1 MNNAAFH
8 SPYFFLNVLTMLSL
22 IMPVVAICW
31 NPCSRKNP
39 QFLNIV
45 AVFLLFLAVALVNND
60 ILPLGPDASEII
72 LTITFL
78 SFAPLTLAFL
88 PFFLGKE
95 GRHAGWRRAIWV
107 SLLGYLATGVAVIA
121 IDQLNEVNG
130 SMITAMGYLLVLVFS
145 LPIFFQ
151 QVQASVHKR
160 LNPGKAFMITAI
172 VFSFACYILVSLMHL
187 TVENTMQAGEL
198 FMLFQMASLFFGVLM
213 TIGIFL
219 YKPDQPEIPKEKK
232 VVRLPM
238 LTEWEEYSGN

>member
-22 IMPVVAICW
+22 IMPVVAVYS
-31 NPCSRKNP
+31 NACSRKNP

-45 AVFLLFLAVALVNND
+45 AVFLLFLSVALVNNG
-60 ILPLGPDASEII
+60 ILSVGPAFSEII
-72 LTITFL
+72 LMVTFL
-78 SFAPLTLAFL
+78 CFGPLTLAFL
-88 PFFLGKE
+88 PFFLSKE

-121 IDQLNEVNG
+121 LNQLNEVNG

-187 TVENTMQAGEL
+187 TVENTLQAGEL

-219 YKPDQPEIPKEKK
+219 YKPDQPEKPAEKK

>member
-22 IMPVVAICW
+22 IMPVVAVCW
-31 NPCSRKNP
+31 NSCTRKNP
-39 QFLNIV
+39 EFLNII
-45 AVFLLFLAVALVNND
+45 AVFLLFLSVALVNNG
-60 ILPLGPDASEII
+60 IIPVGPAARDII
-72 LTITFL
+72 LLITFL

-88 PFFLGKE
+88 PFFLQKE
-95 GRHAGWRRAIWV
+95 GRQAGWRKAIWV
-107 SLLGYLATGVAVIA
+107 SLTGYLATGIAVFA
-121 IDQLNEVNG
+121 MGQLDETNG
-130 SMITAMGYLLVLVFS
+130 SLITAMGYLLVLVFS

-219 YKPDQPEIPKEKK
+219 YKPEDPEKTADKK

>member
-22 IMPVVAICW
+22 IMPVVATYW

-39 QFLNIV
+39 QFLAIIS
-45 AVFLLFLAVALVNND
+45 VFLLFLSVALVNNGL
-60 ILPLGPDASEII
+60 IRVGPEAGDFM
-72 LTITFL
+72 LLITFL

-88 PFFLGKE
+88 PFFLGTE
-95 GRHAGWRRAIWV
+95 GNQGGWRKAIWV
-107 SLLGYLATGVAVIA
+107 SLVGYLAIGIAVTATG
-121 IDQLNEVNG
+121 QLDEANG
-130 SMITAMGYLLVLVFS
+130 SLVNAMGYLLVLVFS
-145 LPIFFQ
+145 LPIFFR
-151 QVQASVHKR
+151 QVRASVHKR
-160 LNPGKAFMITAI
+160 LNPGKAFMITSI

-187 TVENTMQAGEL
+187 SVENSMQAGEL

-219 YKPDQPEIPKEKK
+219 YKPEDPEKPTDKK
-232 VVRLPM
+232 VVRMPM